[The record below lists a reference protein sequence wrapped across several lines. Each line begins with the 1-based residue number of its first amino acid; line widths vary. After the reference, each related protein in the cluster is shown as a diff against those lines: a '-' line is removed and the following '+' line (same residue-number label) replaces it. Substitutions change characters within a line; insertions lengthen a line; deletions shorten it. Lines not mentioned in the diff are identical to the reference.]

1 MLSRGDASS
10 MFQNKREPINRDTN
24 GNTKLERMQIIFK
37 HMQTTYKLRVVL
49 NSAFQLTMVVPN
61 DPNIN
66 IGMNRRYIDNEIS
79 KYTERHN
86 KIKTNNFT
94 YFICCALES
103 VAINEAFSLYIF
115 LPLKFNSE
123 FTPEK
128 WWD

>member
-1 MLSRGDASS
+1 M
-10 MFQNKREPINRDTN
+10 PTNRDTN

-79 KYTERHN
+79 KYTEIHN
-86 KIKTNNFT
+86 KIKTNN
-94 YFICCALES
+94 
-103 VAINEAFSLYIF
+103 
-115 LPLKFNSE
+115 
-123 FTPEK
+123 
-128 WWD
+128 